1 MILRR
6 FRLVMVAKITLL
18 ITISLLAQTQ
28 PGMPMAGSY
37 TILVDGKPAG
47 VERFEQAAT
56 AQNLIIKST
65 TEITSGGQA
74 EKLTVMTEL
83 RGSKPVRYEVES
95 SGGGRNQKYT
105 LLFEAGAANV
115 VIEAY
120 GRRSERII
128 EVSEDVVL
136 LDKNVWHHYGLLIN
150 RYNLNKRGA
159 QSFPA
164 ITPQAGLRQ
173 YVAEVEYKDKTTF
186 NAGGQKLRANR
197 FIVLQGD
204 GYEAEVIA
212 DESNRVLSI
221 EVSALE
227 TKAVLQ
233 L

>member
-1 MILRR
+1 MILAKVI
-6 FRLVMVAKITLL
+6 FLV
-18 ITISLLAQTQ
+18 TISMLARAQGSE
-28 PGMPMAGSY
+28 PVKGSY

-47 VERFEQAAT
+47 VERFEQVAT
-56 AQNLIIKST
+56 AQSMIVKST
-65 TEITSGGQA
+65 TEISSGGQT
-74 EKLTVMTEL
+74 EKIIATTEL
-83 RGSKPVRYEVES
+83 KGSRPVRYEMES
-95 SGGGRNQKYT
+95 SGGAGARKYS
-105 LLFEAGAANV
+105 LSFEAGVANI

-128 EVSEDVVL
+128 EVREDVVL
-136 LDKNVWHHYGLLIN
+136 LDKNVWHHYGLLIS
-150 RYNLNKRGA
+150 RYDLSKRGA
-159 QSFPA
+159 QTFPA

-227 TKAVLQ
+227 TKAILQ

>member
-1 MILRR
+1 MN
-6 FRLVMVAKITLL
+6 
-18 ITISLLAQTQ
+18 
-28 PGMPMAGSY
+28 
-37 TILVDGKPAG
+37 GKPAG
-47 VERFEQAAT
+47 VERFEQVAT
-56 AQNLIIKST
+56 AQSLIVKST
-65 TEITSGGQA
+65 TEIMTGGQT
-74 EKLTVMTEL
+74 EKTTATIEL
-83 RGSKPVRYEVES
+83 KGSRPVRYEMEIA
-95 SGGGRNQKYT
+95 GGGTTRKYS
-105 LLFEAGAANV
+105 LQFEAGVATI

-120 GRRSERII
+120 GRRSERTI

-136 LDKNVWHHYGLLIN
+136 LDKNVWRHYGLLIG
-150 RYNLNKRGA
+150 RYDLKRRGA

-186 NAGGQKLRANR
+186 SAGGQKLKANR
-197 FIVLQGD
+197 FVVLLGD

-227 TKAVLQ
+227 TKAILQ

>member
-1 MILRR
+1 
-6 FRLVMVAKITLL
+6 MVAKIIFLV
-18 ITISLLAQTQ
+18 TISLLAQTQ
-28 PGMPMAGSY
+28 PGMPLAGSY

-47 VERFEQAAT
+47 VERFEQVAT
-56 AQNLIIKST
+56 AQSLIVKST
-65 TEITSGGQA
+65 TEITSGGQT
-74 EKLTVMTEL
+74 EKLTVTTEL
-83 RGSKPVRYEVES
+83 RNSRAVRYEIES
-95 SGGGRNQKYT
+95 AVGGRTQKYT
-105 LLFEAGAANV
+105 LRFEAGVANV

-120 GRRSERII
+120 GRRSERTI
-128 EVSEDVVL
+128 EVREDVVL
-136 LDKNVWHHYGLLIN
+136 LDKNVWHHYGLLLN

-159 QSFPA
+159 QQFPA

-173 YVAEVEYKDKTTF
+173 YVAEVEFKDKTTF
-186 NAGGQKLRANR
+186 NAEGQKLRANR
-197 FIVLQGD
+197 FIVLLGD